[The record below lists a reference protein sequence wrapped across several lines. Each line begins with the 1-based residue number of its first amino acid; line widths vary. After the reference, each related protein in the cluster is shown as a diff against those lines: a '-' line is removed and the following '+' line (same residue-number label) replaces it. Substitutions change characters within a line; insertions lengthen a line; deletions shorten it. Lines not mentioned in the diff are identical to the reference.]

1 MNHYSTSDIILMV
14 LGVGYGILLL
24 LSAFVNNRA
33 IEAFR
38 IDLFLTR
45 KPNPVTKK
53 LNILFGFV
61 IIGISIYSFLK
72 SYK

>member
-24 LSAFVNNRA
+24 LSAFVSNRA

-38 IDLFLTR
+38 IDLFFTR
-45 KPNPVTKK
+45 RPTPATKK
-53 LNILFGFV
+53 LNLFFGFL
-61 IIGISIYSFLK
+61 IIGFSIYSFLK